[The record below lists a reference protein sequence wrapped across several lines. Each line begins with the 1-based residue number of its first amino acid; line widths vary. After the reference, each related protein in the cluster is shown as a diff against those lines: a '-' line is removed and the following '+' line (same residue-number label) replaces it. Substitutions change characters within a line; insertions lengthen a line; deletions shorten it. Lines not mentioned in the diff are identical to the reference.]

1 MLIALAVVVICG
13 LPLLME
19 VKAGM
24 LPAVAPSKKIIEIK
38 NLAEVKPS

>member
-24 LPAVAPSKKIIEIK
+24 LPAVAPSKK
-38 NLAEVKPS
+38 